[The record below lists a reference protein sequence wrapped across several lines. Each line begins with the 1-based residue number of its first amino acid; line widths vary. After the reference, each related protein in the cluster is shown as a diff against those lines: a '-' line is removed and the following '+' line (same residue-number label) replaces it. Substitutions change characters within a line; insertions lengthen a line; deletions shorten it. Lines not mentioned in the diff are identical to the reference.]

1 MRAYSR
7 LNVYG
12 SWRAMEELYREGKV
26 FHLHNFPSN
35 DPCYEQSDY
44 CEDTMIISLYVSLC
58 WVLVATSIALK
69 SKFSNREFSII
80 YLLVAFIDTNLYYLF
95 GETFHVFEISK
106 NPWNYVSFSLIQSI
120 IIPLFIAIMINLW
133 RLASSV
139 PAKVGV
145 QVGAIIFIVGME
157 TLSFLLKIVIYS
169 DLTVLCWLIAYR
181 LVLFYLQFVTI
192 RFFRRMCSHS

>member
-1 MRAYSR
+1 
-7 LNVYG
+7 
-12 SWRAMEELYREGKV
+12 
-26 FHLHNFPSN
+26 
-35 DPCYEQSDY
+35 
-44 CEDTMIISLYVSLC
+44 MIISLYVSLC
-58 WVLVATSIALK
+58 WLLVATSAALK
-69 SKFSNREFSII
+69 TKFSNREFSFI

-120 IIPLFIAIMINLW
+120 IIPLFIAIMITLW
-133 RLASSV
+133 RLARSV

-145 QVGAIIFIVGME
+145 QVGAITFIVGME